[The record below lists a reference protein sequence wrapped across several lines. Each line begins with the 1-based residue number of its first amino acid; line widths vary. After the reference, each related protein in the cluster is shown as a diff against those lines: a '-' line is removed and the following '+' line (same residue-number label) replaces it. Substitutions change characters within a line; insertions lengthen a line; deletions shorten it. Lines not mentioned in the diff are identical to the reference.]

1 MTITINNLIAGD
13 DKTNS
18 LLAFLD
24 GEDLE
29 WSSKSLHS
37 SNPMLP
43 AVRESV
49 MWFSKEMEAK
59 LAKND
64 HKGGWA
70 ACDVRW
76 LLNRLNEELEE
87 LENII
92 STRDLE
98 SGYRSVGEGLSIID
112 TDNEAIIKEA
122 ADVANFA
129 MMVADRFGQQYGR

>member
-1 MTITINNLIAGD
+1 MTVTITNLNAGD
-13 DKTNS
+13 EKINR

-24 GEDLE
+24 SEDFE

-37 SNPMLP
+37 SNPVLP

-59 LAKND
+59 LAIND

-92 STRDLE
+92 STRELE
-98 SGYRSVGEGLSIID
+98 SGYRSAGEGLSIID

-129 MMVADRFGQQYGR
+129 MMIADRFGQQYGR